1 MDLPP
6 FERIPGNGFAN
17 VDAYLQFQRAAV
29 GLARRAVEAEADA
42 AWARLGASSRERF
55 RTGSGDPGDLEATWR
70 RAWWIWAIGGRPR
83 APFEIGTSLEHADR
97 LMAALRPIGPPAD
110 LPARVERSAT
120 DPPQPR
126 ARTAPHPSRTPGHRD
141 TRT

>member
-1 MDLPP
+1 MDLPR
-6 FERIPGNGFAN
+6 FERIPGNAFAS

-55 RTGSGDPGDLEATWR
+55 RVGSGDPGDLEATWR

-83 APFEIGTSLEHADR
+83 APFEIGTSSEHADR
-97 LMAALRPIGPPAD
+97 LMSALRPLSPPAE
-110 LPARVERSAT
+110 LPAAVERWW
-120 DPPQPR
+120 R
-126 ARTAPHPSRTPGHRD
+126 GLLERSRERIASY
-141 TRT
+141 